1 MIIPKSKREIKA
13 AKRKLR
19 RLIDNHKIELKDL
32 ASDDRC
38 DYHYNTVKSAFNVD
52 IYYWNQSL
60 ADLAL
65 EMIEEKKNALLTT
78 K

>member
-1 MIIPKSKREIKA
+1 MIIPKSKREIKS

-32 ASDDRC
+32 ASDERC
-38 DYHYNTVKSAFNVD
+38 DYHYNTVKAAFNKD
-52 IYYWNQSL
+52 SYYWNQQL
-60 ADLAL
+60 AELAL
-65 EMIEEKKNALLTT
+65 KMIEEKNLALIT